1 MRALAVVRRRVDAQL
16 AVLGDNTNYLRFL
29 ENLAHKEGVGGQ
41 VHGLGWLA
49 GDDLRQAFGAA
60 DVIATPSVYPD
71 PFNLM
76 NIEAM
81 AHARPVVATC
91 YGGAPE
97 IVVHGETGFIADPWD
112 EAAFGDRL
120 ATVLT
125 DRALAQ
131 AHGRRRPAARAGP
144 LHARPAGARLPGR
157 VPWGDRLAGWTGWQ
171 RGGQCGRAAG
181 V

>member
-1 MRALAVVRRRVDAQL
+1 MPNWPSSATTPNICAFSNASP
-16 AVLGDNTNYLRFL
+16 DN
-29 ENLAHKEGVGGQ
+29 EGVGGQ
-41 VHGLGWLA
+41 VHGLGWLT

-97 IVVHGETGFIADPWD
+97 IVVHGETGFIADP
-112 EAAFGDRL
+112 
-120 ATVLT
+120 V
-125 DRALAQ
+125 
-131 AHGRRRPAARAGP
+131 GRSG
-144 LHARPAGARLPGR
+144 L
-157 VPWGDRLAGWTGWQ
+157 W
-171 RGGQCGRAAG
+171 
-181 V
+181 